1 MVYGCTQAVMVYG
14 MGFATN
20 SHTLPALMGTG
31 SLIISDALNHTSIVE
46 GARTAGAKVHPSA
59 TAVSAVTAAASRFKC
74 SLTTTQTTWT
84 GCCTQ
89 PGKMAKKVQANLGP
103 KSWCERPCSEVH
115 GW

>member
-1 MVYGCTQAVMVYG
+1 MVYG

-46 GARTAGAKVHPSA
+46 GARTAGAKVHRSA
-59 TAVSAVTAAASRFKC
+59 AAAVRAVTAAVSRCKC

-84 GCCTQ
+84 GCCTM
-89 PGKMAKKVQANLGP
+89 PGKMARKVQAKLGP
-103 KSWCERPCSEVH
+103 KSWCERMCSEVY